1 MEVTPMPDSPLPPHI
16 VIEAVLDATLVEL
29 GGEPL
34 DGSGFEEE
42 RPVDLDAEPAEEGLE

>member
-1 MEVTPMPDSPLPPHI
+1 MPDSPFVPESI
-16 VIEAVLDATLVEL
+16 AETVLEGTLNEL

-42 RPVDLDAEPAEEGLE
+42 FPVDLDAEAPEEDVQ

>member
-1 MEVTPMPDSPLPPHI
+1 MPDPLP
-16 VIEAVLDATLVEL
+16 VTDAVVETVLEAALEEL

-42 RPVDLDAEPAEEGLE
+42 RPVDLDAEQAEGEAQ